1 METRKTIRKWL
12 KRLLIACFVFGLLF
26 ASFVLGKIDAS
37 IDEPYKDEHAKAR
50 NALQL
55 TGIRQDFDPDFVF
68 HGSHIGRDMF
78 SQTFFEVSYGDRK
91 ELMRL
96 IRSTDGWHSEAL
108 TAKDYCDFV
117 EITWYPSMIQ
127 HMISDDI
134 VFDAWFYRET
144 TPSAGFEPMLHGYF
158 SFLGQAAR
166 GFEFAVFDEDTGLF
180 IFIDQFG

>member
-1 METRKTIRKWL
+1 MKKAMIVNDF
-12 KRLLIACFVFGLLF
+12 RLTLWG
-26 ASFVLGKIDAS
+26 
-37 IDEPYKDEHAKAR
+37 DEHAKAR

-96 IRSTDGWHSEAL
+96 IRSTDGWHTEAL
-108 TAKDYCDFV
+108 TAKDYCEFV
-117 EITWYPSMIQ
+117 EITWYPSMIKQ
-127 HMISDDI
+127 MISDDI
-134 VFDAWFYRET
+134 VFEAWFYRET
-144 TPSAGFEPMLHGYF
+144 TPSAGYEPMLQGYF

>member
-1 METRKTIRKWL
+1 MGTRKTIRKWL

-37 IDEPYKDEHAKAR
+37 IDEPYKDEHAQAR

-55 TGIRQDFDPDFVF
+55 TGIRQDFDPGFVF

-144 TPSAGFEPMLHGYF
+144 TPSAGFDAIMPSTPLVVNDCISPMET
-158 SFLGQAAR
+158 S
-166 GFEFAVFDEDTGLF
+166 
-180 IFIDQFG
+180 

>member
-1 METRKTIRKWL
+1 MEIRKTIQKWL

-26 ASFVLGKIDAS
+26 VSFSLGKIDAY

-55 TGIRQDFDPDFVF
+55 TGIQQDFDPDFVF
-68 HGSHIGRDMF
+68 HGSHIAREMF

-91 ELMRL
+91 ELMSL
-96 IRSTDGWHSEAL
+96 IRNTDGWHSEAL

>member
-1 METRKTIRKWL
+1 METRKAIRKWL

-26 ASFVLGKIDAS
+26 ASFVLGKSVAY

-144 TPSAGFEPMLHGYF
+144 DPSAGFEPMLHGYF

>member
-1 METRKTIRKWL
+1 MEIRKTIQKWL

-26 ASFVLGKIDAS
+26 ASFSLGKIDAYL
-37 IDEPYKDEHAKAR
+37 DEPYKDEHAKAR
-50 NALQL
+50 NALRL
-55 TGIRQDFDPDFVF
+55 TGIQQDFDPDFVF
-68 HGSHIGRDMF
+68 HGSHIGRKMF

-91 ELMRL
+91 ELMSL
-96 IRSTDGWHSEAL
+96 IRNTDGWHSEAL

-117 EITWYPSMIQ
+117 EITWYPDMIQ